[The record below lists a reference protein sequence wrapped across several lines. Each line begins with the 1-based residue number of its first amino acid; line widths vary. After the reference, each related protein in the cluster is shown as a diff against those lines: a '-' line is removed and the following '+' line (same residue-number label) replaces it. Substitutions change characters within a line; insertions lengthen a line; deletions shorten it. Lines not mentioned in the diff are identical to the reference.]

1 MKSANSIQ
9 VVALHRYQ
17 SGLISVSVWQ
27 GIKASANMLKY
38 SQQSLVL
45 KAEKLLGES

>member
-1 MKSANSIQ
+1 MKSANPVL

-27 GIKASANMLKY
+27 GKKAFANMLKY

-45 KAEKLLGES
+45 KVEKLGES